1 LTHSGWL
8 ECAAQHD
15 KLKCIGHFVDA
26 FRGGLSVISDTTT
39 EVWWGN
45 LVVRSGKL
53 GLCACYTPKLD
64 SRPTFPTIMTSV
76 LEIIPLGGIGEFGM
90 NCMALRYGDE
100 MIILDAGMGFPEETA
115 YGVDVSIPNFEFLE
129 PYRDDITAIVLT
141 HGHEDHLGALPY
153 ILKRFN
159 VPVYCSHFTAGLA
172 ESKLEEHELLGDV
185 LLHRVE
191 PRDVVELG
199 AFTVEF
205 IRVSHS
211 LVDCFSLA
219 IKTPVGTIIHT
230 GDYKVDE
237 TPVIGEPIDLRSF
250 RRYGQDGV
258 LALLSDSTNATVPGR
273 TPSERAVIPAFEEI
287 FVEAKGRII
296 VAAFAS
302 SIHRLQI
309 VMDVSQQF
317 NRRVCVL
324 GRSMQK
330 NVEVADRLGYL
341 DIPDGLLVSLN
352 QAKLMSD
359 AEVVFLVTGSQGESR
374 AALSQMATQSYK
386 GLTIDEGDTVVLS
399 ARIIPGNERLISR
412 MIGFIYKRGANI
424 IEEKRRLIHV
434 SGHASQ
440 EDIRILTEAVRPRYV
455 VPIHGE
461 YRMLFRHKEFVKN
474 HLGYAEDDI
483 ILIENG
489 DVLELDGERAAV
501 IDKREVGR
509 TFIDDSGFE
518 EISSDLI
525 RERKQLAYEGTITLA
540 VTIRD
545 DTGEL
550 LGDPRIVARG
560 VRGLSSN
567 GLGSLGQSSGD
578 DGVAEN
584 DMLKG
589 ALLVVSAALAGASRQ
604 TLEDDS
610 LLKEHLRVELKRF
623 IQKQTGSRPVIMPM
637 IIRV

>member
-1 LTHSGWL
+1 
-8 ECAAQHD
+8 
-15 KLKCIGHFVDA
+15 
-26 FRGGLSVISDTTT
+26 
-39 EVWWGN
+39 
-45 LVVRSGKL
+45 
-53 GLCACYTPKLD
+53 
-64 SRPTFPTIMTSV
+64 
-76 LEIIPLGGIGEFGM
+76 
-90 NCMALRYGDE
+90 
-100 MIILDAGMGFPEETA
+100 
-115 YGVDVSIPNFEFLE
+115 
-129 PYRDDITAIVLT
+129 
-141 HGHEDHLGALPY
+141 
-153 ILKRFN
+153 
-159 VPVYCSHFTAGLA
+159 
-172 ESKLEEHELLGDV
+172 

-191 PRDVVELG
+191 PRDVVDVG
-199 AFTVEF
+199 SFTIEF

-287 FVEAKGRII
+287 FAEAKGRIV

-309 VMDVSQQF
+309 VFDVAQQF

-330 NVEVADRLGYL
+330 NVDVADRLGYL

-352 QAKLMSD
+352 QTKDMSED
-359 AEVVFLVTGSQGESR
+359 EIVFLVTGSQGEAR
-374 AALSQMATQSYK
+374 AALSQMAIQSYK
-386 GLTIDEGDTVVLS
+386 GLMIEEGDTVVLS

-412 MIGFIYKRGANI
+412 MIGYIYKRGANI
-424 IEEKRRLIHV
+424 IEEKRRLVHV

-440 EDIRILTEAVRPRYV
+440 EDIRIMTEAVRPKFV

-474 HLGYAEDDI
+474 HLGYPESNI

-501 IDKREVGR
+501 IDKKEIGR
-509 TFIDDSGFE
+509 TFIDESGFE
-518 EISSDLI
+518 EIDSETV
-525 RERKQLAYEGTITLA
+525 RQRKQLAYEGTVTVV
-540 VTIRD
+540 VTID
-545 DTGEL
+545 EETGEIL
-550 LGDPRIVARG
+550 DEPQIVARG
-560 VRGLSSN
+560 VRGLMSAN
-567 GLGSLGQSSGD
+567 GFAPVGQNLPSVANNNYLLGDAKRVIAS
-578 DGVAEN
+578 
-584 DMLKG
+584 
-589 ALLVVSAALAGASRQ
+589 ALAGASRQ
-604 TLEDDS
+604 TLAEDA

-623 IQKQTGSRPVIMPM
+623 IQKRTGAKPVITFV
-637 IIRV
+637 IVKA

>member
-1 LTHSGWL
+1 
-8 ECAAQHD
+8 
-15 KLKCIGHFVDA
+15 
-26 FRGGLSVISDTTT
+26 
-39 EVWWGN
+39 
-45 LVVRSGKL
+45 
-53 GLCACYTPKLD
+53 
-64 SRPTFPTIMTSV
+64 
-76 LEIIPLGGIGEFGM
+76 
-90 NCMALRYGDE
+90 MAVRYGDE
-100 MIILDAGMGFPEETA
+100 MLILDAGMGFPEETA
-115 YGVDVSIPNFEFLE
+115 YGVDVCIPDFEFLE
-129 PYRDDITAIVLT
+129 EFREDITAIVLT

-172 ESKLEEHELLGDV
+172 ESKLEEHDLTGDT
-185 LLHRVE
+185 LIHRVS
-191 PRDVVELG
+191 PRDVIEIG
-199 AFTVEF
+199 SFAVEF

-287 FVEAKGRII
+287 FSEAQGRII

-309 VMDVSQQF
+309 VFDIAQQF

-341 DIPDGLLVSLN
+341 DIPENLLVSLN
-352 QAKLMSD
+352 EAKQMASD
-359 AEVVFLVTGSQGESR
+359 TIVFLVTGSQGEAR
-374 AALSQMATQSYK
+374 AALSQMAVQSYK
-386 GLTIDEGDTVVLS
+386 GLAIEEGDTVVLS

-412 MIGFIYKRGANI
+412 MIGHIYKRGANI

-440 EDIRILTEAVRPRYV
+440 EDIRIMTEAVRPKFV

-474 HLGYAEDDI
+474 HLGYAEENI

-489 DVLELDGERAAV
+489 DVLELDGERASV
-501 IDKREVGR
+501 VNRHEIKR
-509 TFIDDSGFE
+509 TFIDETGFE
-518 EISSDLI
+518 EIEYETV
-525 RERKQLAYEGTITLA
+525 RQRRQMAYEGIVTLL
-540 VTIRD
+540 VVLNGE
-545 DTGEL
+545 TGQL
-550 LGDPRIVARG
+550 NADPEIVPRG
-560 VRGLSSN
+560 VRGFDSAN
-567 GLGSLGQSSGD
+567 GQIKD
-578 DGVAEN
+578 AQRIIATAVAEAPRETLR
-584 DMLKG
+584 DET
-589 ALLVVSAALAGASRQ
+589 LLR
-604 TLEDDS
+604 
-610 LLKEHLRVELKRF
+610 EHVRIELKRF
-623 IQKQTGSRPVIMPM
+623 IQKLTGAKPVILP
-637 IIRV
+637 IVRVVQPQ

>member
-1 LTHSGWL
+1 MS
-8 ECAAQHD
+8 
-15 KLKCIGHFVDA
+15 
-26 FRGGLSVISDTTT
+26 
-39 EVWWGN
+39 
-45 LVVRSGKL
+45 
-53 GLCACYTPKLD
+53 
-64 SRPTFPTIMTSV
+64 SV

-90 NCMALRYGDE
+90 NCMAVRYEDE
-100 MIILDAGMGFPEETA
+100 MLILDAGMGFPEETA
-115 YGVDVSIPNFEFLE
+115 YGVDVCIPNFDFLE
-129 PYRDDITAIVLT
+129 RYRDNVTAIVLT

-153 ILKRFN
+153 ILKKFN

-172 ESKLEEHELLGDV
+172 ESKLEEHDLIGDT
-185 LLHRVE
+185 LMHRVE
-191 PRDVVELG
+191 PRDVVNIG
-199 AFTVEF
+199 VFSVEF

-219 IKTPVGTIIHT
+219 ITTPVGIIIHT

-250 RRYGQDGV
+250 RRYGQEGV

-287 FVEAKGRII
+287 FAEATGRII

-309 VMDVSQQF
+309 VLDVAQQF
-317 NRRVCVL
+317 NRKVCVL
-324 GRSMQK
+324 GRSMLK

-341 DIPDGLLVSLN
+341 DIPDGLLVPLN
-352 QAKLMSD
+352 EAKQMRHH
-359 AEVVFLVTGSQGESR
+359 EVVFLVTGSQGESR
-374 AALSQMATQSYK
+374 AALSQMASQSYK
-386 GLTIDEGDTVVLS
+386 GLMIDEGDTVVLS

-412 MIGFIYKRGANI
+412 MIGMIYKRGANI

-440 EDIRILTEAVRPRYV
+440 EDIRIMTEAVRPKFV

-474 HLGYAEDDI
+474 HLGYAEENI

-501 IDKREVGR
+501 IEKREVPR
-509 TFIDDSGFE
+509 TFIDDSGFK
-518 EISSDLI
+518 EITSETV
-525 RERKQLAYEGTITLA
+525 RQRKQLAYEGMVTLV
-540 VTIRD
+540 VTID
-545 DTGEL
+545 AETGEL
-550 LGDPRIVARG
+550 QSPPEIVTRG
-560 VRGLSSN
+560 VRGFDSAN
-567 GLGSLGQSSGD
+567 GLMKDAQR
-578 DGVAEN
+578 
-584 DMLKG
+584 
-589 ALLVVSAALAGASRQ
+589 VVTAALAGASRQ
-604 TLEDDS
+604 TIQDES

-623 IQKQTGSRPVIMPM
+623 IQKLTGARPVIMP
-637 IIRV
+637 VVVQV

>member
-1 LTHSGWL
+1 
-8 ECAAQHD
+8 
-15 KLKCIGHFVDA
+15 
-26 FRGGLSVISDTTT
+26 
-39 EVWWGN
+39 
-45 LVVRSGKL
+45 
-53 GLCACYTPKLD
+53 
-64 SRPTFPTIMTSV
+64 
-76 LEIIPLGGIGEFGM
+76 M
-90 NCMALRYGDE
+90 NCMAVRYEDE
-100 MIILDAGMGFPEETA
+100 MIILDAGMGFPEESA
-115 YGVDVSIPNFEFLE
+115 YGVDVCIPNFDFLE
-129 PYRDDITAIVLT
+129 EYRDNITAIVLT

-153 ILKRFN
+153 ILKKFN

-172 ESKLEEHELLGDV
+172 ESKLEEHELLDNV
-185 LLHRVE
+185 LIHRVE
-191 PRDVVELG
+191 PRDVVDLG
-199 AFTVEF
+199 SFSVEF

-211 LVDCFSLA
+211 LVDCFSLG

-309 VMDVSQQF
+309 VLDVAQQF

-352 QAKLMSD
+352 QTKDMSD
-359 AEVVFLVTGSQGESR
+359 DEIVFLVTGSQGESR

-386 GLTIDEGDTVVLS
+386 GLMVEEGDTVVLS

-424 IEEKRRLIHV
+424 IEEKRRLVHV

-440 EDIRILTEAVRPRYV
+440 EDIRIMTEAVRPKFV

-474 HLGYAEDDI
+474 HMGFPEANI

-501 IDKREVGR
+501 IDRREIKR

-518 EISSDLI
+518 EIDYETV
-525 RERKQLAYEGTITLA
+525 RERKKMAYEGMVTLV
-540 VTIRD
+540 VTID
-545 DTGEL
+545 GQTGEL
-550 LGDPRIVARG
+550 EGPPQIVAQG
-560 VRGLSSN
+560 VRGFDSTNGNSHRPTVSSYEDSKQ
-567 GLGSLGQSSGD
+567 LVKDGQQI
-578 DGVAEN
+578 VT
-584 DMLKG
+584 
-589 ALLVVSAALAGASRQ
+589 AALAGASRQ
-604 TLEDDS
+604 MLADLS
-610 LLKEHLRVELKRF
+610 LLKE
-623 IQKQTGSRPVIMPM
+623 
-637 IIRV
+637 

>member
-1 LTHSGWL
+1 MS
-8 ECAAQHD
+8 
-15 KLKCIGHFVDA
+15 
-26 FRGGLSVISDTTT
+26 
-39 EVWWGN
+39 
-45 LVVRSGKL
+45 
-53 GLCACYTPKLD
+53 
-64 SRPTFPTIMTSV
+64 SV

-90 NCMALRYGDE
+90 NCMAVRFEDE
-100 MIILDAGMGFPEETA
+100 MLILDAGMGFPEESA
-115 YGVDVSIPNFEFLE
+115 YGVDVCIPNFDFLE
-129 PYRDDITAIVLT
+129 QYRDNITAIVLT

-153 ILKRFN
+153 ILKKFN

-172 ESKLEEHELLGDV
+172 ESKLEEHNLTDDT

-191 PRDVVELG
+191 PRDVIDIGV
-199 AFTVEF
+199 FTVEF

-211 LVDCFSLA
+211 LIDCFSLA

-250 RRYGQDGV
+250 RRYGQEGV

-287 FVEAKGRII
+287 FSEASGRII

-309 VMDVSQQF
+309 VLDVAQQF
-317 NRRVCVL
+317 NRKVCVL
-324 GRSMQK
+324 GRSMLK
-330 NVEVADRLGYL
+330 NVEIADRLGYL
-341 DIPDGLLVSLN
+341 DVPDGLLIPLN
-352 QAKLMSD
+352 EAKQRRD
-359 AEVVFLVTGSQGESR
+359 HEVVFLVTGSQGESR

-386 GLTIDEGDTVVLS
+386 GMMIDEGDTVVLS

-412 MIGFIYKRGANI
+412 MIGMIYKRGANI
-424 IEEKRRLIHV
+424 IEEKRRLVHV

-440 EDIRILTEAVRPRYV
+440 EDIRIMTEAVRPKFV

-474 HLGYAEDDI
+474 HLGYAEENI

-501 IDKREVGR
+501 VEKRDVPR

-518 EISSDLI
+518 EITGETV
-525 RERKQLAYEGTITLA
+525 RQRRQMAYEGMVTLI
-540 VTIRD
+540 VTVD
-545 DTGEL
+545 SETGEI
-550 LGDPRIVARG
+550 LGDPEIVTRG
-560 VRGLSSN
+560 VRGFDSTN
-567 GLGSLGQSSGD
+567 GVLKD
-578 DGVAEN
+578 ARRVVA
-584 DMLKG
+584 
-589 ALLVVSAALAGASRQ
+589 AAIAGASRQ
-604 TLEDDS
+604 TLEDEG

-623 IQKQTGSRPVIMPM
+623 IQKLTGAKPVIMP
-637 IIRV
+637 VVVQV